1 MSRVYH
7 AQNPKH
13 LFTSRLEIENHL
25 LAKVH
30 ASQGGKTG
38 TELELFV
45 TTPEGRPPSFDQIEM
60 LLENIAQSVKGA
72 QLAQEKGRIVG
83 LVLPEIGDISLE
95 PGGQVELSTKPCTDM
110 AELERCNRDLR
121 DLLERACAFQGL
133 HAEGAGH
140 KPEFLQ
146 AEDMPRSR
154 FHAYYDYC
162 REQYG
167 KKAQPLIDT
176 MKSCCGLQVNVDPMG
191 DKFHEIYRA
200 LLLTDVAES
209 FAARSERQKRLHDTY
224 ASVAPEQMTPLFD
237 ALSAR
242 DNETVVRHMVDRL
255 LTLRVPFVPDAG
267 AAEGFRPAR
276 AVFGKTMTVGDF
288 LAEGKLTTEILDNA
302 LSLQLTMPN
311 LRRHGV
317 LETRAPD
324 SMDDMGALVK
334 TAAQYHRMTYDDGA
348 RAALLAGFAAVD
360 ADRLAVAFQTRFE
373 MDEKTLM
380 RFDIGGG
387 KTVGDLVAAVRAPQ
401 ATAVENKMQAA
412 PANANN
418 AAAPE
423 TKIRRQS
430 QQGG

>member
-7 AQNPKH
+7 AQNPNH
-13 LFTSRLEIENHL
+13 LFTSRLEIETHL
-25 LAKVH
+25 LAKIH

-60 LLENIAQSVKGA
+60 LLENIAQSFNGA
-72 QLAQEKGRIVG
+72 ELAQEKGRIIG
-83 LVLPEIGDISLE
+83 LNLPGIGDISLE
-95 PGGQVELSTKPCTDM
+95 PGGQVELSTKPCKDM
-110 AELERCNRDLR
+110 AELEACNRALR

-154 FHAYYDYC
+154 FHAYYQYC
-162 REQYG
+162 LEQYG

-209 FAARSERQKRLHDTY
+209 FATRSERQKRLHETY
-224 ASVAPEQMTPLFD
+224 ASVAPEQMTPLFET
-237 ALSAR
+237 LEAR
-242 DNETVVRHMVDRL
+242 DNETTVRHMVDRL
-255 LTLRVPFVPDAG
+255 LTLRVPFVPDSG
-267 AAEGFRPAR
+267 TEEGFRHAR
-276 AVFGKTMTVGDF
+276 EVFGKTMTVGDF
-288 LAEGKLTTEILDNA
+288 LAAGKLTTEILDNA

-324 SMDDMGALVK
+324 SIDDVSGLMK

-348 RAALLAGFAAVD
+348 RAALLAGFAGID
-360 ADRLAVAFQTRFE
+360 ADRLRVAFQTRFE
-373 MDEKTLM
+373 MDTKTLM
-380 RFDIGGG
+380 AFDIGGG
-387 KTVGDLVAAVRAPQ
+387 KTVGDLVTAVRTPYLHAL
-401 ATAVENKMQAA
+401 
-412 PANANN
+412 PANTNETSP
-418 AAAPE
+418 AAAA
-423 TKIRRQS
+423 KKRS
-430 QQGG
+430 QPSQGA

>member
-7 AQNPKH
+7 AQNPNH
-13 LFTSRLEIENHL
+13 LFQNRAEIETHL
-25 LAKVH
+25 LGKIH

-60 LLENIAQSVKGA
+60 LLENIALSVKGA
-72 QLAQEKGRIVG
+72 QLSQEKGRIIG
-83 LVLPEIGDISLE
+83 LNLPDIGDISLE
-95 PGGQVELSTKPCTDM
+95 PGGQVELSTKPCTDV
-110 AELERCNRDLR
+110 AELERCNRALR
-121 DLLERACAFQGL
+121 DLLERACKFLDL

-140 KPEFLQ
+140 KPAFLQ

-162 REQYG
+162 HEQYG

-209 FAARSERQKRLHDTY
+209 LATRSARQKRLHETY
-224 ASVAPEQMTPLFD
+224 ASVAPEQMTPLFE
-237 ALSAR
+237 ALEAR
-242 DNETVVRHMVDRL
+242 DNETVVRQMVDRL
-255 LTLRVPFVPDAG
+255 LTLRVPFVPDPS

-324 SMDDMGALVK
+324 SMDDIGSLMK
-334 TAAQYHRMTYDDGA
+334 TAAQYHRMTYDDTA
-348 RAALLAGFAAVD
+348 RSALLSGFAGVD
-360 ADRLAVAFQTRFE
+360 SDRLRTAFQTRFE

-380 RFDIGGG
+380 AFDIGGG
-387 KTVGDLVAAVRAPQ
+387 KTVGDLVFAVRAPQ
-401 ATAVENKMQAA
+401 PSPAPEAVAA
-412 PANANN
+412 PAAVPKNRNN
-418 AAAPE
+418 PQPGA
-423 TKIRRQS
+423 
-430 QQGG
+430 